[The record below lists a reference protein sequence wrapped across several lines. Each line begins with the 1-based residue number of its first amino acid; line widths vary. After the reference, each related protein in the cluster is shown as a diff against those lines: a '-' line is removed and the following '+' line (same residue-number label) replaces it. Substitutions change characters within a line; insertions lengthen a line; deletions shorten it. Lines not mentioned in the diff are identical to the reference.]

1 MATELP
7 LLPLALVLLCHH
19 LGRLRLFAGF
29 EEVEEVR
36 EVEAHRVYLAHLDP
50 HPAHYLQFHL
60 DPHPAHYL
68 QFHLD
73 PHPALHLA
81 LPWYQLNQLISML
94 YNSV

>member
-19 LGRLRLFAGF
+19 LDNIFAGF

-36 EVEAHRVYLAHLDP
+36 EVEAHRAYLAGRAHLDP
-50 HPAHYLQFHL
+50 PPAHYLQFHL
-60 DPHPAHYL
+60 DPHL
-68 QFHLD
+68 
-73 PHPALHLA
+73 ALHLA
-81 LPWYQLNQLISML
+81 LPWYQLNQLIGML